1 MILESQYK
9 RIILSTLC
17 LCLSQMMVY
26 GLNDI
31 LPNLPIE
38 KFVLSDTTNNSD
50 TSILIKL
57 KEKELRSDQ
66 FYDSLRLKASQ
77 NSFTKKALSL
87 ILVNQSSSNLHIYP
101 ESAINELYFEK
112 YKGKTIRSIEIIRL
126 DVFGPTLK
134 QSQSIT
140 TNWAQR
146 TGNLTHIKTKET
158 ILKNNLLFEEGDTID
173 PVQLTDNE
181 VLLRGLDFI
190 KDAYIQV
197 IEIPENENL
206 VDILVITRDIWS
218 IGFSVNFSNI
228 NSGSLEVYE
237 NNLLGLGHRL
247 EGNLLFNTLYLPAT
261 GYEFSYRIDNISNSF
276 IKSKANYY
284 KAFDTEKLG
293 FEIWRKFHS
302 SSTKY
307 AGSIAISQTSTI
319 KNIKKEDTTLLNVR
333 LNYITQ
339 DYWFGRSFQLNT
351 YNPEFKDRTRIVIG
365 ARYTSNYFF
374 KGPEVSERYNYL
386 YHNNQILLGTLAFSQ
401 QKYYKSNLIYGF
413 GKIEDIPVGNLIQA
427 NIGYEQDEFFRRTYM
442 GANYA
447 EGFHFANFGYLNYLI
462 DFGGFFY
469 NNELEQAVVSL
480 NVQYITNIHFLN
492 RLKHREFFG
501 FTYMRGI
508 NRFNDEFIS
517 FDSNRDIWGFKSDV
531 VTGNKKFAFHAE
543 TDAYTDLFLYNFR
556 FVFFAFGDIGFIGPE
571 NRSLFKNKMYS
582 GIGLGLRIR
591 NENLVFK
598 TLQFRFAYYPSVPVD
613 TDHFYYMLSGE
624 VYSKPMNFEPSAP
637 YIIGYK

>member
-1 MILESQYK
+1 
-9 RIILSTLC
+9 LC
-17 LCLSQMMVY
+17 LCLSQVMVF

-31 LPNLPIE
+31 RLNAPIE
-38 KFVLSDTTNNSD
+38 KFILSDTTNNSD
-50 TSILIKL
+50 SSILIKL

-87 ILVNQSSSNLHIYP
+87 ILVNQSSSNLRIFP
-101 ESAINELYFEK
+101 ESAINELYFDK
-112 YKGKTIRSIEIIRL
+112 YKGKTIRSIEIVRL

-134 QSQSIT
+134 QSQST
-140 TNWAQR
+140 TANWAQR
-146 TGNLTHIKTKET
+146 TGNLTHIKTRET

-190 KDAYIQV
+190 KDAFIQV

-218 IGFSVNFSNI
+218 IGFSVNFFNI
-228 NSGSLEVYE
+228 NSGSIEVYE

-247 EGNLLFNTLYLPAT
+247 EGNLLFNTLYLPAM

-276 IKSKANYY
+276 IKSKINYY

-302 SSTKY
+302 SNTKY

-351 YNPEFKDRTRIVIG
+351 YNAEFKDRTRIVIG
-365 ARYTSNYFF
+365 ARYTSNYFYE
-374 KGPEVSERYNYL
+374 GPEVSERYNYL
-386 YHNNQILLGTLAFSQ
+386 YHNNQVLLGTIAFSQ

-413 GKIEDIPVGNLIQA
+413 GKIEDIPIGNLIQA

-447 EGFHFANFGYLNYLI
+447 EGFHFSDFGYLNYLI

-469 NNELEQAVVSL
+469 NNELEQAVVAL
-480 NVQYITNIHFLN
+480 NLQYITKIHFLN

-501 FTYMRGI
+501 FNYTRGI
-508 NRFNDEFIS
+508 NRFDDEFIS
-517 FDSNRDIWGFKSDV
+517 FDSNRDIWGFKSDEV
-531 VTGNKKFAFHAE
+531 YGNKKIAFHAE
-543 TDAYTDLFLYNFR
+543 TNAYTDLFLYNFR

-571 NRSLFKNKMYS
+571 NKSLFKNKMYS
-582 GIGLGLRIR
+582 GVGLGFRIR

-598 TLQFRFAYYPSVPVD
+598 TLQFRFAYYPTVPVG
-613 TDHFYYMLSGE
+613 TDHLYYMFSGE
-624 VYSKPMNFEPSAP
+624 VYSKPMSFEPSAP
-637 YIIGYK
+637 YIISFK